1 VNLLEKYN
9 NDHDIYRPSVAFKT
23 TTAAIIPHKLTEY
36 YYTKQMSQS
45 QTFVYVYGNRKLTPE
60 TRDNRLKPIIPGLRL
75 QGKKIYLQQA
85 IGPQETA
92 SASAQATERGP
103 GWLITAR
110 MARCYAER
118 GYEIA
123 CRPSVCLSV
132 RDV

>member
-60 TRDNRLKPIIPGLRL
+60 TAGQKDLFATSYWSARNCICFCAGNWTRPWLAYYRANGAMLRRARL
-75 QGKKIYLQQA
+75 
-85 IGPQETA
+85 
-92 SASAQATERGP
+92 
-103 GWLITAR
+103 
-110 MARCYAER
+110 
-118 GYEIA
+118 
-123 CRPSVCLSV
+123 
-132 RDV
+132 